1 MKKIFL
7 IISITLSCVFG
18 TVVSAQTVQSGT
30 VSEYKEA
37 LKKRPL
43 GGVELLI
50 SNAPTTVSDKGG
62 KFSLQFQTLKP
73 GQKVNIRRIEKS
85 GYEIFNKDAL
95 DQWNINPDEPFV
107 ILMVRSDRFKE
118 IKDNYNRVSSKS
130 YEEQYLK
137 EKERLQKEHEDG
149 KLTIDQLR
157 SEIVNLQEEYDR
169 QLLNL
174 DNYIDR
180 FARIDLSALSKN
192 ELEIIELVQ
201 NGEIDKAIQ
210 KYDELNLIND
220 YAQTIDDLSEL
231 QSANKA
237 IQNQIAKTIRAK
249 EALSAQLLNNISLL
263 QLKGG
268 RESFAKI
275 GQMYKELIAIDPTDI
290 MILNQYVSH
299 CVDQNFM
306 EEAIATLDTILSFEL
321 TLSQRIKS
329 LIALSGVYI
338 TTLDYDSAQSTLS
351 QAMDNLTLLENQ
363 PTADSYEI
371 DQYRSQIYDNLGISY
386 QKQREYRKAEEQ
398 MVKAHDI
405 RSSLYAKDKTNYT
418 MEHLAKSKHNL
429 ANIYLDIKQFDKAV
443 VFYNEAISLFV
454 VLTDVDKKYG
464 GKVADTMCDLA
475 TCYQTCLDYNNA
487 ESHYLNAITI
497 LQSLISS
504 NPNQYNGSLCM
515 AYTNLATLYIGTH
528 DYDKATQ
535 YFKLAEDIYDMS
547 EEFMTRTM
555 MFNRAMMHNNWG
567 NALLLNNDMDSAK
580 LLYMNSI
587 EALAFLGH
595 YQYELST
602 IYSNLATIEMYSGNF
617 QDAVSYYENCLNYLK
632 LLYQDN
638 PDAYCFDLGR
648 VQLNLCTLYSQY
660 LNDQDKARNY
670 CDMAIASF
678 EHAVRLNE
686 AYKSFLSLAFTSKAY
701 SYAYSEDYVQAI
713 MIFDECIARWP
724 DDANIYDSKGEVFL
738 MLEQYE
744 QAKQMW
750 DKVMELDPDFL
761 KTHQSTL
768 YTKLK
773 EMGMIS

>member
-137 EKERLQKEHEDG
+137 EKERLQHEHEVG
-149 KLTIDQLR
+149 KLTVDQLR
-157 SEIVNLQEEYDR
+157 SEIISLQEEYDR

-231 QSANKA
+231 QAANKA
-237 IQNQIAKTIRAK
+237 IQNQIARTMRAK
-249 EALSAQLLNNISLL
+249 ESLSAQLLNNISLL

-268 RESFAKI
+268 RESFARI

-290 MILNQYVSH
+290 KILNQYVSY
-299 CVDQNFM
+299 CIDQNLM
-306 EEAIATLDTILSFEL
+306 EDAISALNTILSFEL
-321 TLSQRIKS
+321 TYNQRIQS
-329 LIALSGVYI
+329 LVALSGVYI

-371 DQYRSQIYDNLGISY
+371 DQYRSQIYENLGIAHL
-386 QKQREYRKAEEQ
+386 QLREFQEAEELLLLT
-398 MVKAHDI
+398 HEI
-405 RSSLYAKDKTNYT
+405 RSSLYANNQTNHANEY
-418 MEHLAKSKHNL
+418 LSKSKNNL
-429 ANIYLDIKQFDKAV
+429 ANLYAEIQQFEKAITL
-443 VFYNEAISLFV
+443 YKESLSIDALLNE
-454 VLTDVDKKYG
+454 VDKKNG
-464 GKVADTMCDLA
+464 GHYAETMTNLA
-475 TCYQTCLDYNNA
+475 TSYQATLDFDNA
-487 ESHYLNAITI
+487 EVLYLNAITI
-497 LQSLISS
+497 LQPLAAL
-504 NPNQYNGSLCM
+504 NPNQYNESLSL
-515 AYTNLATLYIGTH
+515 AYSNLGVMYYELR
-528 DYDKATQ
+528 DYNKAIQ
-535 YFKLAEDIYDMS
+535 YFEMSDKVYRQSED
-547 EEFMTRTM
+547 FMTR
-555 MFNRAMMHNNWG
+555 AMMYDRTMLYTNWG
-567 NALLLNNDMDSAK
+567 NALVQTNDMESAK
-580 LLYMNSI
+580 VLYLNSI
-587 EALAFLGH
+587 EDLVFLGNCQFH
-595 YQYELST
+595 LSHV
-602 IYSNLATIEMYSGNF
+602 YSNLASIEMYSGNF
-617 QDAVSYYENCLNYLK
+617 QNAVLYYENAFNYLNI
-632 LLYQDN
+632 LYADS
-638 PDAYCFDLGR
+638 PDAYCFTLGR

-670 CDMAIASF
+670 CDMAIVSF

-686 AYKSFLSLAFTSKAY
+686 AYKSYLSLAFTSKAY

>member
-7 IISITLSCVFG
+7 IISITLSWVFG

-62 KFSLQFQTLKP
+62 KFSLQFQTLRP

-268 RESFAKI
+268 RESFARI

-290 MILNQYVSH
+290 KILNQYVSY
-299 CVDQNFM
+299 CIDQNLM
-306 EEAIATLDTILSFEL
+306 EDAISTLNTILSFEL
-321 TLSQRIKS
+321 TYNQRIQS

-351 QAMDNLTLLENQ
+351 QAMDNLTLLESQ
-363 PTADSYEI
+363 QSSDSYEI
-371 DQYRSQIYDNLGISY
+371 DQYRSMIYDNLGISY
-386 QKQREYRKAEEQ
+386 QYLSEYRKAEEL
-398 MVKAHDI
+398 MLKAHDI
-405 RSSLYAKDKTNYT
+405 RSSLYSIDKTNYA
-418 MEHLAKSKHNL
+418 MEQLAKSKHNL
-429 ANIYLDIKQFDKAV
+429 ANNYLRIRRFDEAV
-443 VFYNEAISLFV
+443 GFYDEAISLYAA
-454 VLTDVDKKYG
+454 LTGMDEKYEG
-464 GKVADTMCDLA
+464 EYAETIADLA
-475 TCYQTCLDYNNA
+475 TCYQYSLDFNNA
-487 ESHYLNAITI
+487 ESYYLNAISI
-497 LQSLISS
+497 LQSLVSI
-504 NPNQYNGSLCM
+504 NPNRYNESICM
-515 AYTNLATLYIGTH
+515 AYSNLASLYIETH
-528 DYDKATQ
+528 DYDKAIK
-535 YFKLAEDIYDMS
+535 YFRLSDDLYDMS
-547 EEFMTRTM
+547 EDFITRTM
-555 MFNRAMMHNNWG
+555 MLERASMNNNWA
-567 NALLLNNDMDSAK
+567 NALLLNNDMESAK
-580 LLYMNSI
+580 VLYLNSI
-587 EALAFLGH
+587 ETLEFLGD
-595 YQYELST
+595 YPYRLAN

-617 QDAVSYYENCLNYLK
+617 KDAVSYYENSLNNLK

-686 AYKSFLSLAFTSKAY
+686 AYKSYLSLAFNSKAY

>member
-30 VSEYKEA
+30 VSEYKEE

-62 KFSLQFQTLKP
+62 KFSLQFQTLRP

-95 DQWNINPDEPFV
+95 GQWNINPDEPFV

-268 RESFAKI
+268 RESFARI

-290 MILNQYVSH
+290 KTLNQYVSY
-299 CVDQNFM
+299 CIDQNLM
-306 EEAIATLDTILSFEL
+306 EDAIATLDTILSFEL
-321 TLSQRIKS
+321 THSQRIKS

-351 QAMDNLTLLENQ
+351 QALDNLTLLESQ
-363 PTADSYEI
+363 PSSDSYEI
-371 DQYRSQIYDNLGISY
+371 DQYRSMIYDNLGISY
-386 QKQREYRKAEEQ
+386 QHLSEYRKAEEL
-398 MVKAHDI
+398 MLKAHDI
-405 RSSLYAKDKTNYT
+405 RSSLYSIDKTNYA
-418 MEHLAKSKHNL
+418 MEQLAKSKHNL
-429 ANIYLDIKQFDKAV
+429 ANNYLRIKQFDEAV
-443 VFYNEAISLFV
+443 GFYDEAISLYAA
-454 VLTDVDKKYG
+454 LTGVDEKYE
-464 GKVADTMCDLA
+464 GKYAETISDLA
-475 TCYQTCLDYNNA
+475 TCYQYSLDFNNA
-487 ESHYLNAITI
+487 ESYYLNAISI
-497 LQSLISS
+497 LQSLVSI
-504 NPNQYNGSLCM
+504 NPNRYNESICM
-515 AYTNLATLYIGTH
+515 AYSNLASLYIETH
-528 DYDKATQ
+528 DYDKAIK
-535 YFKLAEDIYDMS
+535 YFRLSDDLYDMS
-547 EEFMTRTM
+547 EDFITRTM
-555 MFNRAMMHNNWG
+555 MLERASMNNNWA
-567 NALLLNNDMDSAK
+567 NALLLNNDMESAK
-580 LLYMNSI
+580 VLYLNSI
-587 EALAFLGH
+587 ETLEFLGD
-595 YQYELST
+595 YPYRLAN

-617 QDAVSYYENCLNYLK
+617 KDAVTYYENSLNYLNM
-632 LLYQDN
+632 LYQDN
-638 PDAYCFDLGR
+638 PDAYCVDLGR
-648 VQLNLCTLYSQY
+648 VQLNLCIFYSQH

-686 AYKSFLSLAFTSKAY
+686 AYKSYLSLAFTSKAY